1 MQEVLREHGE
11 YKYNMTLPG
20 IFVFY
25 SLLNTHE
32 NENFKISLTE
42 EHLATKFLKLAKS
55 PGLHA

>member
-1 MQEVLREHGE
+1 MQEVLREHGD

-25 SLLNTHE
+25 SLLNTHG
-32 NENFKISLTE
+32 NESFKISLTE